1 MIDKSSHSESI
12 IMLNYYLFLISLA
25 SILYISMPYNICL
38 TRVPIRSLSTSIS
51 SSSIICGDSLDQ
63 NTYKKLF
70 KSGELADILFT
81 DPPYCKLNH
90 FIYVFYF
97 YLHMY

>member
-1 MIDKSSHSESI
+1 
-12 IMLNYYLFLISLA
+12 
-25 SILYISMPYNICL
+25 MPYNIRL

-81 DPPYCKLNH
+81 DPPYCKLYY
-90 FIYVFYF
+90 FMYVFYGN
-97 YLHMY
+97 LHLY